1 MNELHGIGIHDKM
14 QDTCIKKQMENSRTH
29 CKMQQDVANA
39 KWMNTMDRITLP
51 ILLNVVDEHKE
62 KNKDLTLVLTMD

>member
-1 MNELHGIGIHDKM
+1 
-14 QDTCIKKQMENSRTH
+14 
-29 CKMQQDVANA
+29 
-39 KWMNTMDRITLP
+39 MNTMDRRTLP